1 MTTLLQHNSSIFS
14 SGGQSTQL
22 ADKFVV
28 AWRANEPETQV
39 IVRDLAHDP
48 IPRLDAQRV
57 MAFFAQPEMR
67 TPEQQAFIDE
77 SDRLVEEISDAQ
89 VVVIG
94 LPMHNFGIPST
105 LKAYFDQ
112 IARAGITF
120 RYTDNGHEGLLTGKK
135 VFVFAARGGMYAG
148 SPLDSQTVYVSDFL
162 GFLGMNEVEFVYAEG
177 LNMGE
182 TAKETALAKAKLQ
195 LSALVA

>member
-1 MTTLLQHNSSIFS
+1 
-14 SGGQSTQL
+14 
-22 ADKFVV
+22 
-28 AWRANEPETQV
+28 
-39 IVRDLAHDP
+39 
-48 IPRLDAQRV
+48 
-57 MAFFAQPEMR
+57 MR

-77 SDRLVEEISDAQ
+77 SDRLIKEISDAD

-94 LPMHNFGIPST
+94 LPMYNFGIPST

-120 RYTDNGHEGLLTGKK
+120 RYTDNGPEGLLTGKK

-148 SPLDSQTVYVSDFL
+148 SPLDSQTSYVRDFL

-182 TAKETALAKAKLQ
+182 TAKETALAKAKLATLRIGGLIGRERPQ
-195 LSALVA
+195 